1 MKDIFLATAIREQKE
16 IKGIQIGRELKL
28 SMFMDDVVLY
38 IESPKWSEV
47 KSLSR
52 VRLFATPWTVVH
64 HASPSMGF
72 SRQEYWSGLPYPSPE
87 DLPNPGLPH
96 CKQDTL
102 PSEPPGKSSES
113 PKDTTKKL
121 LEFIREFAQVSEY
134 NISNQE
140 RLLTRYRDDLILE
153 DCGGEISQE
162 SVLSTT

>member
-64 HASPSMGF
+64 QAPLSMGF
-72 SRQEYWSGLPYPSPE
+72 SRQKY
-87 DLPNPGLPH
+87 
-96 CKQDTL
+96 
-102 PSEPPGKSSES
+102 
-113 PKDTTKKL
+113 
-121 LEFIREFAQVSEY
+121 
-134 NISNQE
+134 
-140 RLLTRYRDDLILE
+140 
-153 DCGGEISQE
+153 
-162 SVLSTT
+162 